1 MEFNNVVPV
10 GYQRYG
16 AGNGVIIDEVL
27 HALRDLSDDRL
38 VRVGLSQKCRD
49 DCKEKQGGAHGYQ
62 HIGRGAARIADNGG
76 FPMSPDSASTPLMR
90 QYHAVKQ
97 QVPGALLMFRLGDFY
112 ELFFEDAVTA
122 ARELEITLTA
132 RNKEKG
138 TAIPMC
144 GVPYHSAEGY
154 IARLIGR
161 GYRVAICDQMEE
173 ASAGKKLVRR
183 EVTRIVTPGTATDAH
198 LLRSHENNYLAAVAR
213 VGTRAGLAY
222 VDVSTGEFRATE
234 VEMAELPGL
243 LESIAA
249 REILVAAETAL
260 FPQAEHKRWLVTE
273 LEEWVFSAD
282 YSDRILREHFKL
294 LSLDGFGLAAKPGAV
309 AAAGAVLHYLRDT
322 QRAALD
328 HLDPPRHFDRAE
340 NMVLDAVTVRNLEL
354 VEPIFSDGGAT
365 LIGILDQTAT
375 GMGGRLLRQRLLRPS
390 LDREEIEARLDAV
403 SDVVRETILRAELRK
418 QLAPVLDIE
427 RLVAKVTIGSA
438 GPRELLALGRSLD
451 QVPKLA
457 EAARH
462 ASAGFSARL
471 SGMFARLDPV
481 PEASGAI
488 LAAIADTPPAIL
500 GEGQTIRPGYDAE
513 LDELRDLSQNG
524 KQYIAQIELR
534 ERQRTGVGSLKVRF
548 NNVFGY
554 YIEISKANLHL
565 TPSDYERKQTLVN
578 AERFTTPE
586 LKEYER
592 KVLVA
597 EEKILEIE
605 KRIFGVVRQTAAD
618 HAHAIRATAAA
629 VAELDVSAALA
640 QVAAEN
646 RYSRPQFSSGEMRI
660 AAGRHPVIEKIA
672 GEEAGRFIPN
682 DLYLNETTDR
692 LAIITGPNMGGK
704 STYLRQ
710 AALIGIMAQMGSW
723 VPADAAVLPIMDR
736 IFTRIGASDNLARG
750 RSTFMVEMT
759 ETAVIL
765 NTATP
770 RSFIIL
776 DEIGRGTATY
786 DGLSL
791 AWAVVEHIS
800 TTTKARTL
808 FATHYHELT
817 ELADQLEGVRNLQ
830 VSVKEAGDRIIFL
843 HRIEPGKAD
852 RSYGI
857 EVARLAGLPGSVV
870 ERAREILRSHE
881 PRERA
886 PAAGPIQIRLFE
898 PAADDVKEKIRG
910 LRIDEMRP
918 VEALRFLEDL
928 QRELL

>member
-1 MEFNNVVPV
+1 MTPE
-10 GYQRYG
+10 
-16 AGNGVIIDEVL
+16 
-27 HALRDLSDDRL
+27 
-38 VRVGLSQKCRD
+38 
-49 DCKEKQGGAHGYQ
+49 
-62 HIGRGAARIADNGG
+62 
-76 FPMSPDSASTPLMR
+76 SASTPLMR

-138 TAIPMC
+138 QAIPMC

-173 ASAGKKLVRR
+173 AGAGKKLVRR

-198 LLRSHENNYLAAVAR
+198 LLRSHENNYLAAISRNGA
-213 VGTRAGLAY
+213 RAGLAW

-234 VEMAELPGL
+234 TTPEDLPGL
-243 LESIAA
+243 LESVNA
-249 REILVAAETAL
+249 REVLVAAEATL
-260 FPQAEHKRWLVTE
+260 FPQPESKPWLVTE
-273 LEEWVFSAD
+273 LEDWVFSAD
-282 YSDRILREHFKL
+282 YSSRILREHFKL
-294 LSLDGFGLAAKPGAV
+294 HSLDGFGLANRPSAI

-340 NMVLDAVTVRNLEL
+340 NMTLDAVTVRNLEL

-375 GMGGRLLRQRLLRPS
+375 GMGGRLMRHRLLRPA
-390 LDREEIEARLDAV
+390 LDRGEIESRLDAV
-403 SDVVRETILRAELRK
+403 SDLVRETILRAELRK

-427 RLVAKVTIGSA
+427 RLAAKVTIGSA

-451 QVPKLA
+451 QVPRIA
-457 EAARH
+457 EAARQ
-462 ASAGFSARL
+462 ANKPLSARL
-471 SGMFARLDPV
+471 AATFAKLDPV
-481 PEASGAI
+481 PDASQPIMNALSDSPPIAI
-488 LAAIADTPPAIL
+488 

-524 KQYIAQIELR
+524 KQYIAQLELR
-534 ERQRTGVGSLKVRF
+534 ERQRTGIASLKVRF

-554 YIEISKANLHL
+554 YIEISKSNLHL
-565 TPSDYERKQTLVN
+565 APADYERKQTLVN

-592 KVLVA
+592 KVLIA

-605 KRIFGVVRQTAAD
+605 KRIFGAIRQTAAD
-618 HAHAIRATAAA
+618 HAQQIRATAAA
-629 VAELDVSAALA
+629 VADLDVSAALA

-646 RYSRPQFSSGEMRI
+646 RYARPQFSESEMRI
-660 AAGRHPVIEKIA
+660 LAGRHPVIEKIA

-682 DLYLNETTDR
+682 DLYLNDTTDR
-692 LAIITGPNMGGK
+692 VAIITGPNMGGK

-710 AALIGIMAQMGSW
+710 AALIAIMAQMGAW
-723 VPADAAVLPIMDR
+723 VPADSALLPITDR
-736 IFTRIGASDNLARG
+736 IFTRIGASDNLSRG

-786 DGLSL
+786 DGLSI
-791 AWAVVEHIS
+791 A
-800 TTTKARTL
+800 
-808 FATHYHELT
+808 
-817 ELADQLEGVRNLQ
+817 
-830 VSVKEAGDRIIFL
+830 
-843 HRIEPGKAD
+843 
-852 RSYGI
+852 
-857 EVARLAGLPGSVV
+857 
-870 ERAREILRSHE
+870 
-881 PRERA
+881 
-886 PAAGPIQIRLFE
+886 
-898 PAADDVKEKIRG
+898 
-910 LRIDEMRP
+910 
-918 VEALRFLEDL
+918 
-928 QRELL
+928 